1 MRLRQALS
9 EHWRED
15 GIYVAPS
22 DIFITNGCMPALSL
36 LIQQLSREGD
46 SVLIPTPTFNGQ
58 LQMLAG
64 LNRHIIE
71 IPADHSGIDLLRL
84 EQAMQQH
91 RPKLCLLT
99 ANYQNPLGYCLA
111 DQDKQTI
118 AQLAARYECI
128 ILEDDIYAE
137 CSHNGQRP
145 RQSNTGTRQGMWS
158 GSVRCQNHYRARIE
172 SAGFVSGHSSNP
184 CVHNFFHTT

>member
-15 GIYVAPS
+15 GIYVAPN

-46 SVLIPTPTFNGQ
+46 SILIPTPTFNGQ
-58 LQMLAG
+58 LQLLAG

-71 IPADHSGIDLLRL
+71 IPADHTGIDLLRL
-84 EQAMQQH
+84 EQAMQMHQ
-91 RPKLCLLT
+91 PKLCLLT

-111 DQDKQTI
+111 DEDKQKI
-118 AQLAARYECI
+118 AQLAARYQCI
-128 ILEDDIYAE
+128 YF
-137 CSHNGQRP
+137 GR
-145 RQSNTGTRQGMWS
+145 
-158 GSVRCQNHYRARIE
+158 
-172 SAGFVSGHSSNP
+172 
-184 CVHNFFHTT
+184 